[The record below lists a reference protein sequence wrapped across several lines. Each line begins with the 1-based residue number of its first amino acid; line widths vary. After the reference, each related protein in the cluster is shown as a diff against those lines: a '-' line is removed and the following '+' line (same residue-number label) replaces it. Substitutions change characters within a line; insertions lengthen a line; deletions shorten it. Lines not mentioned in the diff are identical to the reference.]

1 MAKKL
6 YRSEQHKMVGG
17 VCGGL
22 GEYFEIDVTLTRLI
36 FVAIGLL
43 TAIFPMA
50 LFYIIAWI
58 IVPVQEKSERNGV
71 SP

>member
-6 YRSEQHKMVGG
+6 YRSQQHNMIGG

-22 GEYFEIDVTLTRLI
+22 GEYFDLDVTLTRLI
-36 FVAIGLL
+36 FVAVGLL
-43 TAIFPMA
+43 TAIFPMV

-58 IVPVQEKSERNGV
+58 IVPVEK
-71 SP
+71 

>member
-6 YRSEQHKMVGG
+6 YRSGQHKMIGG

-22 GEYFEIDVTLTRLI
+22 GEYFELDVTLTRLI
-36 FVAIGLL
+36 FVAVGLL

-58 IVPVQEKSERNGV
+58 IVPVQEK
-71 SP
+71 

>member
-6 YRSEQHKMVGG
+6 YRSQQHKMIGG

-22 GEYFEIDVTLTRLI
+22 GEYFDLDVTLTRLI
-36 FVAIGLL
+36 FVAVGLL
-43 TAIFPMA
+43 TAIFPMV

-58 IVPVQEKSERNGV
+58 IVPVEK
-71 SP
+71 